1 MNSINI
7 LHGHTASY
15 SVCFVQ
21 VLCLFNFYERNA
33 YIFVNHEKCLLAEL
47 HLYVILAVSE
57 DLFSSCLTNSRQK
70 VEVK

>member
-1 MNSINI
+1 MATNR
-7 LHGHTASY
+7 LHAAGKL
-15 SVCFVQ
+15 CDFVKA
-21 VLCLFNFYERNA
+21 FG
-33 YIFVNHEKCLLAEL
+33 FVNHEKCLLAEL